1 MIREFKLT
9 DLDEV
14 MNIWLNTNVSAHHFI
29 DESYWKNN
37 FEFVKQVLPTSEIK
51 VFVEEGVIKGFI
63 GVIDQYIAGL
73 FVLEAYQSQGI
84 GKVLIEEAK
93 KSSPILHVDVYS
105 QNEKALMFYKK
116 NGFQVI
122 SESENVDTKK
132 TECFMVWNK

>member
-1 MIREFKLT
+1 MIREFRLA

-14 MNIWLNTNVSAHHFI
+14 MNIWLSTNISAHHFI

-37 FEFVKQVLPTSEIK
+37 FEFVKQVLPTSQIK
-51 VFVEEGVIKGFI
+51 VFVEGDVIKGFI

-84 GKVLIEEAK
+84 GKQLVEAAK
-93 KSSPILHVDVYS
+93 KFSPILHIDVYL
-105 QNEKALMFYKK
+105 QNEKALTFYKK

-122 SESENVDTKK
+122 SEKENMDTKQ
-132 TECFMVWNK
+132 TECFMVWNQ